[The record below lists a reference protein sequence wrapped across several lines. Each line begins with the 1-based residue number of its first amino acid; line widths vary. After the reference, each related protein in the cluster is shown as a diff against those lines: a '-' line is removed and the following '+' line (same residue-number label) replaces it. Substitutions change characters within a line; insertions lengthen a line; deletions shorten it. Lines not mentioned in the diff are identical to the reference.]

1 MSNEG
6 TKVYLVGPK
15 GCVKRN
21 SFQYMTASWA
31 EAERLKK
38 ELGPTAEHKV
48 VLVKDKGG
56 S

>member
-1 MSNEG
+1 MSNE

-15 GCVKRN
+15 GSVKKN
-21 SFQYMTASWA
+21 SFQYMTNNWS

-48 VLVKDKGG
+48 VLVKDRGAH